1 MIRLSCLKCSCSHIT
16 LFWILILHI
25 QIVCD
30 IKWKRNTCFPR
41 LIIFFVFSFQR
52 SGQNQG
58 RCVCLGKD
66 QAFYTSGVRTWQTHP
81 VKNKNA
87 RILERIEKLS
97 RPVVSGSF
105 SKVRVL
111 VTAQFKVYASRAFA
125 HILHPSSRVWN
136 YWNNSLVNFNFLV
149 TFSANRMQMR
159 RYADLHLAT
168 GRPKFYSNS
177 LA

>member
-1 MIRLSCLKCSCSHIT
+1 MFT
-16 LFWILILHI
+16 NNLIL
-25 QIVCD
+25 
-30 IKWKRNTCFPR
+30 NTYFAYSNCVWYQMKATHMFSP
-41 LIIFFVFSFQR
+41 INHFFVFSFQR

-136 YWNNSLVNFNFLV
+136 YWNNSLVNFNFLGI
-149 TFSANRMQMR
+149 FSANRCKWG
-159 RYADLHLAT
+159 DT
-168 GRPKFYSNS
+168 WTST
-177 LA
+177 

>member
-1 MIRLSCLKCSCSHIT
+1 MFMFT
-16 LFWILILHI
+16 NNLIL
-25 QIVCD
+25 
-30 IKWKRNTCFPR
+30 NTYFAYSNCVWYQMKAQHMFSP
-41 LIIFFVFSFQR
+41 INHFFVFSFQR

-111 VTAQFKVYASRAFA
+111 VPAQFKVYASRAFA
-125 HILHPSSRVWN
+125 HIVHPSSRVWN
-136 YWNNSLVNFNFLV
+136 YWNNSLVNFNFLWI
-149 TFSANRMQMR
+149 FSANRCKWG
-159 RYADLHLAT
+159 DT
-168 GRPKFYSNS
+168 WTST
-177 LA
+177 